1 MHSKPSDSSDRTSN
15 STVSPFQQSSHSH
28 LGSARSLN
36 RDPGP
41 PPPCRRRTMQL
52 GQARL
57 LHPAQESLARSVH
70 EADASL
76 ASNDA
81 RNVMKTFVSVT
92 MAQCRATDAQTVAFT
107 ANSAAVQHLSVSQ
120 ANRELR
126 LIRPLPLRLAAQP
139 KRLVVLFVGRVP
151 LLLLTTPP
159 WHPVW
164 LFRQTR
170 QRKRRQLRPLRGITL
185 PISPHSTL
193 HSSSNNFKMLP
204 SSRDSR
210 IQL

>member
-1 MHSKPSDSSDRTSN
+1 
-15 STVSPFQQSSHSH
+15 
-28 LGSARSLN
+28 
-36 RDPGP
+36 
-41 PPPCRRRTMQL
+41 MQL

-107 ANSAAVQHLSVSQ
+107 ANSAAVQHLSVNQ

-126 LIRPLPLRLAAQP
+126 LIRSLPLRLAAQP

-151 LLLLTTPP
+151 LLLLITPTCPP
-159 WHPVW
+159 WHPVR

-193 HSSSNNFKMLP
+193 HSTLHSSSNNFKMLP
-204 SSRDSR
+204 SSRDFR